1 MRLITVKFA
10 NSQYDFVTRI
20 NGTIKQI
27 KEYYIGQRF
36 NMTLDGVTDNVQTCI
51 NIEFKRLVK
60 NEHE

>member
-27 KEYYIGQRF
+27 KEYYIGKRF
-36 NMTLDGVTDNVQTCI
+36 NMTLDGVTDNVQTCT
-51 NIEFKRLVK
+51 NVEFNKVK
-60 NEHE
+60 NNG